1 MLDTKTDDGFK
12 ITADSGWIAEK
23 RRTCWQVGTSTSR
36 SAAALQLWQLKPFDD
51 QFDVGVDHCRYIY
64 IYLFPI
70 PIHPLPGDD
79 QESVPG
85 AAAGGRPG
93 PGGEV
98 ATLFTLK

>member
-1 MLDTKTDDGFK
+1 MLT
-12 ITADSGWIAEK
+12 SGHQHQHQHQQERCIIKVVA
-23 RRTCWQVGTSTSR
+23 TQ
-36 SAAALQLWQLKPFDD
+36 PFDD
-51 QFDVGVDHCRYIY
+51 QFDVGVDNCRYIY

-85 AAAGGRPG
+85 AAAGGWPG

>member
-1 MLDTKTDDGFK
+1 MGLK
-12 ITADSGWIAEK
+12 
-23 RRTCWQVGTSTSR
+23 
-36 SAAALQLWQLKPFDD
+36 LQLTPAESQKKGGHVDKWAPAPAPAGALHHYSWGNSKPFDN